1 MGHLLNSRYVWAG
14 ELQLREESS
23 IYVRQRAEGG
33 VDGDLE
39 VSAAAVIL
47 DEECALAG
55 RGRSRV
61 QL

>member
-1 MGHLLNSRYVWAG
+1 M
-14 ELQLREESS
+14 
-23 IYVRQRAEGG
+23 RQRAEGG
-33 VDGDLE
+33 VDGDLA
-39 VSAAAVIL
+39 VSAAVVIL